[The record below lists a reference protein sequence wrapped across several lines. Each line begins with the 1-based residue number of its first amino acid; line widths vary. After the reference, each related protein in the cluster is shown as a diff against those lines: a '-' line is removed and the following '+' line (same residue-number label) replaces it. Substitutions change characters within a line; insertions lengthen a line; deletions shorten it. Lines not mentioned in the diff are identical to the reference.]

1 MVKPQFN
8 RLSFSCRV
16 TLIALA
22 TIILPGALIMQTI
35 VARAYYDLNSRS
47 LQLVASMAVSAGS
60 VYLPRDPRAAVL
72 IADAYVQDHGVAPAE
87 IICTELSSDNDELT
101 IKLDR
106 KVPKYVA
113 LFAVGLAR
121 DINVTASARLQA
133 HNQRTVS
140 QGTFSE
146 LGSSTSRLS
155 DRAAMDR
162 SWRSVCFKLIE
173 SRTISMNLFP
183 RALLTFCHRLRCAK
197 LISMTRL

>member
-8 RLSFSCRV
+8 RLSLSCRV

-22 TIILPGALIMQTI
+22 TIILPSALMMQTI

-140 QGTFSE
+140 QGTLLGIGIVDFSAVRSSRY
-146 LGSSTSRLS
+146 GSIL
-155 DRAAMDR
+155 AVGM
-162 SWRSVCFKLIE
+162 L
-173 SRTISMNLFP
+173 
-183 RALLTFCHRLRCAK
+183 
-197 LISMTRL
+197 